1 MNFNFRPTHLKNNIV
16 QLSPLQEID
25 FDRLFAVGCDP
36 EIWKQHPISTRYQEP
51 VFRTYFEGA
60 IASKGAFLITE
71 TETNEV
77 VGCSRF
83 YDFNADEKS
92 IKIGYTFI
100 GTKYWGKNINK
111 NIKKLMIDYVFET
124 LENVIFEVGAQNY
137 RSQKAI
143 EKIGAVKI
151 GEREITLHQEDSKLN
166 YLYRISKL

>member
-1 MNFNFRPTHLKNNIV
+1 MDIHL
-16 QLSPLQEID
+16 L
-25 FDRLFAVGCDP
+25 
-36 EIWKQHPISTRYQEP
+36 
-51 VFRTYFEGA
+51 
-60 IASKGAFLITE
+60 
-71 TETNEV
+71 
-77 VGCSRF
+77 
-83 YDFNADEKS
+83 
-92 IKIGYTFI
+92 

-111 NIKKLMIDYVFET
+111 NIKQLMMDYVFET